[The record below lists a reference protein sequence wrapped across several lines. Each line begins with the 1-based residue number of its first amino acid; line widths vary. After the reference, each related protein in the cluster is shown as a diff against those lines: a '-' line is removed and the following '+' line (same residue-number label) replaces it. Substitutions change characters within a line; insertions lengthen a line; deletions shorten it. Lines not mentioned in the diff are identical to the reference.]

1 MIVANANHCAFFL
14 FSTTD
19 DYIRKIHGNHKQE
32 ERKEGL
38 VYTGEVYVT
47 ESISTNIER
56 NVYDVC

>member
-1 MIVANANHCAFFL
+1 M
-14 FSTTD
+14 TD
-19 DYIRKIHGNHKQE
+19 DDIRKIHGNHKQE

-47 ESISTNIER
+47 ESISTNKER